1 MNKVINLIK
10 NVFWY
15 IIRRTCTVLLFMLKY
30 VPGAQEAYD
39 EALKNMSYENVP
51 RWITWYADPKKCINK
66 RRGCWNLVKKMLQLK
81 TFIDKDK

>member
-1 MNKVINLIK
+1 MSLAWPKDMNKMINLIK

-15 IIRRTCTVLLFMLKY
+15 IIGRTCTVLLFMLEY

-51 RWITWYADPKKCINK
+51 RWIT
-66 RRGCWNLVKKMLQLK
+66 
-81 TFIDKDK
+81 